1 MIGQPPP
8 SRFSE
13 SKERSAATAGS
24 SVVSLGVSE
33 SVRGLIVLTV
43 VAGFYALVLVLLN
56 ARDRRRDRA
65 VAHVL
70 GACERSLRSQVALQV
85 RASLLS
91 RRTVA
96 VLDMSDCRGAVWS
109 TMRRLAD
116 VLPPDVALV
125 IVTRLDGALPV
136 TVTMRRPAASN
147 LCACR

>member
-1 MIGQPPP
+1 MIGLPPP

-24 SVVSLGVSE
+24 SVVSLSVSE
-33 SVRGLIVLTV
+33 SVRGLIVLTI

-65 VAHVL
+65 VALVL

-85 RASLLS
+85 CAPLLS

-96 VLDMSDCRGAVWS
+96 VLDMSDCRGDVWS

-136 TVTMRRPAASN
+136 TVTMRRPAALS
-147 LCACR
+147 A